1 MKVIVNPHHSLILLI
16 QTARAEYQYPTTAA
30 LSENKMNPMKQ
41 FNPALILQKNS
52 EASISNE

>member
-16 QTARAEYQYPTTAA
+16 QTARTEYQYPTTTA

-41 FNPALILQKNS
+41 FNPALIL
-52 EASISNE
+52 